1 MTKWIFTTLLGFS
14 VVAVPHQALAQV
26 DGRATK
32 EPMTTAR
39 GSTPV
44 TGVIGGQLYV
54 VGGAAELVGTV
65 GITLQVYDPIGDG
78 RETEV
83 PMSAPRLALAAG
95 VIDRRIEYRQ
105 RWSG

>member
-1 MTKWIFTTLLGFS
+1 MSKWIFTTLLGFS

-26 DGRATK
+26 DGRATRQ
-32 EPMTTAR
+32 PMATFHS
-39 GSTPV
+39 GTPV
-44 TGVIGGQLYV
+44 TGVIGGKLYV
-54 VGGAAELVGTV
+54 AGGAVGTV